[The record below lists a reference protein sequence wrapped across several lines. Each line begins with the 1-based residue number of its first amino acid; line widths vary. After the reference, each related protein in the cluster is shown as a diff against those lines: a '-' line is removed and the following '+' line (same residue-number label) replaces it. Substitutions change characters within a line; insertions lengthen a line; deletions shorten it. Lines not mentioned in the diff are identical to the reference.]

1 MATNKKK
8 TDKKLNMEKV
18 KPVAEEEL
26 TAEKKDRKN
35 KAAAKIAAPES
46 KIQSLPK
53 KAVKKSD
60 KTAAVKT
67 DGDAS
72 KANSAT
78 DKKSA
83 KKSKEAA
90 PKKAEVKAKPV
101 KKEAVQPAK
110 PAKSSKA
117 KASDD
122 NDAKKRPEKQQEKT
136 AAKKQSVPDKSGE
149 SAANKKPAGKN
160 VKKPEQKADENA
172 SSKIVS
178 KTSAKKAKAVQETG
192 VNKKKQEE
200 IEDHDQLKLDAGE
213 EVLAAMPAGFPVE
226 KLVELETRARNN
238 GNILLDT
245 EINDILPASVNTP
258 EAIDFMMEYLQG
270 KGINIVYP
278 QDEED
283 DLLPPAEDEEAEKE
297 SEEITEAELASSMAV
312 PDGISI
318 DDPVRMYL
326 KEIGRVPLLQSEDEV
341 ELAKRMDK
349 GKQVD
354 KLTAV
359 RKKQNDQKQDI
370 PEIKT
375 RKSFNEVF
383 KHLDELLESE
393 RSITDMRSIPVAFRK
408 YETKKNQGESYTASD
423 FVKDTVQFTK
433 SERLRL
439 ISLLT
444 EENLSCADWEKDCII
459 REDDNAPEPRN
470 LETIRNL
477 IKQLDA
483 WVSKQKNPKGKNIK
497 MLNADIDRIAAAE
510 SDFKKLLTDIKKQ
523 GEEAKRCLSEANLRL
538 VVSIAKRYVGRGML
552 FLDLIQEGNLGLI
565 KAVEKFDYN
574 KGFKF
579 STYATWWIR
588 QAITRA
594 IADQARTIRI
604 PVHMVETINKLI
616 RVSRQLLQELGREPT
631 PREIAEMMETTE
643 DRVREIMKIAQEP
656 VSLETPIGEE
666 EDSHLGDFIEDHD
679 APAPADAAS
688 FALLR
693 EKLNEV
699 LNTLSSRERE
709 VLELRFGLKD
719 GRQRTLEEVGQHFGV
734 TRERIRQIEAKALR
748 RLRSKRCN
756 QLRDFVAD

>member
-122 NDAKKRPEKQQEKT
+122 NDVKKRPEKQQEKT
-136 AAKKQSVPDKSGE
+136 AAKKQSVPDKSEE

-213 EVLAAMPAGFPVE
+213 ELLAAMPAGFPVE

-444 EENLSCADWEKDCII
+444 EENLNCADWEKDCII

-497 MLNADIDRIAAAE
+497 TLNADIDRIAAAE